1 MIQQNKVYIYGKH
14 AVREALT
21 HVPNAVRHVYLVS
34 GHDTEE
40 YLALVR
46 THSIP
51 YDHCDAKHLPQ
62 GADRDVVHQGVLALV
77 TPEKVLRQYKE
88 FISTLTVTNRTGIVL
103 LDELTD
109 PQNVGAVIRS
119 AAAFGAAGVL
129 IPERRQA
136 QITGTVVKVSA
147 GMAFTVP
154 LVQVGN
160 VNVVLRDL
168 KERGFWTYG
177 LTEKGTLLLPNE
189 QFTKPSVFVLGN
201 EGRGIREKT
210 ADLCDFK
217 LSIPIDPRCESLN
230 AAVSAGV
237 VLYAWGNQRDAIRTE

>member
-1 MIQQNKVYIYGKH
+1 MQQGKTYIYGKH

-21 HVPNAVRHVYLVS
+21 HAPEAVRHVYLVS

-40 YLALVR
+40 YLALAR
-46 THSIP
+46 THRIP
-51 YDHCDAKHLPQ
+51 YDHCDAKYLPQ
-62 GADRDVVHQGVLALV
+62 GADREVIHQGVLALV
-77 TPEKVLRQYKE
+77 TPEKILRQYKE
-88 FISTLTVTNRTGIVL
+88 FITSCAIGDGTALVL

-119 AAAFGAAGVL
+119 AAAFGVAGVL
-129 IPERRQA
+129 VPEHRQA
-136 QITGTVVKVSA
+136 RITGTVVKVSA

-160 VNVVLRDL
+160 VNTVLRDL
-168 KERGFWTYG
+168 KERGFWVYG
-177 LTEKGTLLLPNE
+177 LTSDGGMRLAEE
-189 QFTKPSVFVLGN
+189 RFTKPSVFVLGN

-210 ADLCDFK
+210 EDLCDFK
-217 LSIPIDPRCESLN
+217 LRIPIDSRCESLN

-237 VLYAWGNQRDAIRTE
+237 VLYAWQNQRTA